1 LSQVLFALFVK
12 LLELLEAD
20 IVIYATDVLKGSI
33 IIVHGSTIASVE
45 EIMESFTSTSCLQLS
60 MASSHSSLAYFVSFW
75 IIITHLLDVMQY
87 FGVDVQEF
95 VTFNVD
101 LGITE
106 RIPSLE
112 D

>member
-1 LSQVLFALFVK
+1 
-12 LLELLEAD
+12 
-20 IVIYATDVLKGSI
+20 
-33 IIVHGSTIASVE
+33 
-45 EIMESFTSTSCLQLS
+45 
-60 MASSHSSLAYFVSFW
+60 
-75 IIITHLLDVMQY
+75 MQY